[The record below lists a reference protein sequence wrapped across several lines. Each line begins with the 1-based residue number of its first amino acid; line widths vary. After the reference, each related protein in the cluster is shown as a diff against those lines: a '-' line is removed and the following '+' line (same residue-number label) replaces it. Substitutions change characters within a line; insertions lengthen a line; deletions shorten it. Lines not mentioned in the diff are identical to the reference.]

1 MTPFNELFAEMSAAA
16 RMANAIRT
24 TRRAVAPVTS
34 LADDR
39 DAVTE
44 LNAAANVLGRA
55 HLAAPVS
62 QASLS
67 LEYGEAELARTA

>member
-16 RMANAIRT
+16 RMANAVRS
-24 TRRAVAPVTS
+24 TRRAVSSIAS

-39 DAVTE
+39 GAVTE

-62 QASLS
+62 QANLS
-67 LEYGEAELARTA
+67 LEYAEVEMAKTA